1 MAETTPSGKTIVLPE
16 GENGND
22 GFFQIGNP
30 SSPAIKLQF
39 RTNPDNKANKN
50 TDYYDDKWWEEIVD
64 TSGDGTQEFQFQN
77 YLFKSAT
84 IEDNGGVQSLT
95 LEMSDQNIAE
105 LERILISCSI
115 QDQFANSGVD
125 ETAASSAKSMSEGW
139 LRYFIGKTMSTHIRL
154 RIGYSQDIKMWS
166 QGNDNIINEAIV
178 KDSFEEIAIDP
189 WSKRSETPE
198 KTVIMSPWFYFMI
211 QNIDSKYTFGSGFS
225 ATIKA
230 FSSSGPIMNKFKI
243 VQQYAVIKS
252 TPEKIV
258 GSLFSSSKGSIVAG
272 FDNNIK
278 FYYQKD
284 EGKDPVPITNGSEID
299 EISKA
304 ELKPIYRTKLK
315 GKKQPVP
322 DDKREIELSL
332 GRAPSSQDGKY
343 ILEYKTL
350 SEILNDFCSKAP
362 TKNTDKDGNSV
373 PSIIEGGQD
382 DTLATP
388 SKESDV
394 QQTFKKDYISTPL
407 RWKVSQLSDGTYKVT
422 FFYTSGKGQEKI
434 RKYQFNG
441 TGLNLIKNMDVQ
453 GVYSMWANLN
463 MPLLIEDN
471 GIKRM
476 ISLTPNAILPNSSDV
491 TSYDESVKYYQE
503 VKRVTEQA
511 SIIFNADNFDASKI
525 YVNAGTFGNINTQ
538 GTISDAIARNLNQQ
552 SFRGSID
559 IVGDPF
565 YFFSQNINPYF
576 YSIYLKVDKTDYFKK
591 DGTFQPTYESPVT
604 GEYTVNKITHK
615 IDTSGYTTTLEISKF
630 PIL

>member
-1 MAETTPSGKTIVLPE
+1 MMAEQTSSGKTIVLPE
-16 GENGND
+16 GEHGND

-39 RTNPDNKANKN
+39 RTNPGKANKK
-50 TDYYDDKWWEEIVD
+50 TSYDDDSWWEEIVD
-64 TSGDGTQEFQFQN
+64 TSGDGVQEFQN

-84 IEDNGGVQSLT
+84 IEDNGGVQTLT

-115 QDQFANSGVD
+115 QDQFANGGVNQ
-125 ETAASSAKSMSEGW
+125 TAAKQAKSLTDGW
-139 LRYFIGKTMSTHIRL
+139 LRYFIGKSMSTHIRL
-154 RIGYSQDIKMWS
+154 RIGYSQDSRIWAQS
-166 QGNDNIINEAIV
+166 DETIINTAKII
-178 KDSFEEIAIDP
+178 DSSETIANDP
-189 WSKRSETPE
+189 WSTRTENPE
-198 KTVIMSPWFYFMI
+198 KTVMMSPWFYFMI
-211 QNIDSKYTFGSGFS
+211 QNIESKYTFGSGLS

-230 FSSSGPIMNKFKI
+230 FSSSGPVMNRFKI
-243 VQQYAVIKS
+243 VQQYAVIKA
-252 TPEKIV
+252 TPEKILV
-258 GSLFSSSKGSIVAG
+258 DFFSSKTGSIVLG
-272 FDNNIK
+272 FEGKVK
-278 FYYQKD
+278 FYYEKPGEVKEIINGDAKD
-284 EGKDPVPITNGSEID
+284 LPEFYKF
-299 EISKA
+299 
-304 ELKPIYRTKLK
+304 PIYRTKDK
-315 GKKQPVP
+315 NKNPIVVP
-322 DDKREIELSL
+322 EDKREIELSL

-350 SEILNDFCSKAP
+350 AEILNDFCAKAP
-362 TKNTDKDGNSV
+362 TKNTKKGSSDIF
-373 PSIIEGGQD
+373 PSIVEGGQD

-388 SKESDV
+388 SKESDI
-394 QQTFKKDYISTPL
+394 QETFKKDYISTPL
-407 RWKVSQLSDGTYKVT
+407 RWKVDTTSDVSYKII
-422 FFYTSGKGQEKI
+422 FYYTSDKGQEKI

-463 MPLLIEDN
+463 MPLIIEDN
-471 GIKRM
+471 GKRVLV
-476 ISLTPNAILPNSSDV
+476 SLTPNIEIDSTTVKPSQH
-491 TSYDESVKYYQE
+491 DEKKFSQE

-511 SIIFNADNFDASKI
+511 SIIFNSEQFDASKI
-525 YVNAGTFGNINTQ
+525 YVSAGTFGNINKQ

-552 SFRGSID
+552 SLRGTID

-565 YFFSQNINPYF
+565 YFFGQNFSPYF

-591 DGTFQPTYESPVT
+591 DGTFQETYESPVT